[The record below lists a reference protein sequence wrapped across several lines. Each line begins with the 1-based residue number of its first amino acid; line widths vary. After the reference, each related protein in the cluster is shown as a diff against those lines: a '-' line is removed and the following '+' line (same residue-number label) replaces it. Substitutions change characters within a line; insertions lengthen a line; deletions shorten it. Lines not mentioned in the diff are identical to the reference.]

1 MPGDE
6 KKPESPAASS
16 ELGRRQFFLRIG
28 LTSVAVSSLGAA
40 VLGYKFLSPNLLYE
54 PSPIVNAGKPDHYP
68 ADSVTFD
75 PAAAI
80 YVVHERE
87 GLFAVRAV
95 CTHLACVT
103 AWKPELGVIA
113 CPCHGSQFTREGA
126 KIVGPAP
133 QPLPWLRMWLDDQGD
148 LMVDRSIVLTRKR
161 YVKV

>member
-1 MPGDE
+1 MSRDE
-6 KKPESPAASS
+6 KQPESLAASS
-16 ELGRRQFFLRIG
+16 ELGRRQFFIRIG
-28 LTSVAVSSLGAA
+28 LTSLAVSSLGTAL
-40 VLGYKFLSPNLLYE
+40 LGYKFLSPSVLYE

-80 YVVHERE
+80 YVVHEAE

-103 AWKPELGVIA
+103 IWKPELGIIA
-113 CPCHGSQFTREGA
+113 CPCHGSQFTREGK

-133 QPLPWLRMWLDDQGD
+133 QPLPWLRMWLSDQGD
-148 LMVDRSIVLTRKR
+148 LMVDRSTVLPHKR
-161 YVKV
+161 FVKV